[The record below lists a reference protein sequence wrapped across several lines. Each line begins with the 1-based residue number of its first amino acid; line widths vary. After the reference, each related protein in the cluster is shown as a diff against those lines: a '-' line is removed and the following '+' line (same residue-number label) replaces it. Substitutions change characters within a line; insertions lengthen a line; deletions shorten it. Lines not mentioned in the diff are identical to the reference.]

1 MKTGFI
7 DWQENSL
14 TLYFFDKRGS
24 RYELSDTSTIP
35 LENGLTAEALSSL
48 VTTEVNTVYL
58 SIPANELTLREQDFP
73 FADNDKISA
82 TINYELEG
90 ILLGNVHD
98 YTIDHIV
105 IESSDLTSKV
115 LAVCLENSKLNAIL
129 ETFSTAGLEPKVI
142 TSIDLAVSK
151 GNVEGLQI
159 TDSIVRAEAAAGEIT
174 APSIN
179 LRQGEHEYTGDI
191 ERLKKKS
198 RSTAVLILILLIIF
212 ASVAVLKFLNVKKE
226 NKSLSNQMQTIYQ
239 QVFPEDR
246 KIVDLERQFQ
256 GNLNSLK
263 KRKAV
268 LVGIPTLD
276 ILKDITLR
284 SNRKVTLSEF
294 NADGNTILLRG
305 TAKSFEDVEAVKNN
319 MSSSYSNVK
328 VTNSKSTADKK
339 IDFTIIMKDR
349 SL

>member
-1 MKTGFI
+1 
-7 DWQENSL
+7 
-14 TLYFFDKRGS
+14 
-24 RYELSDTSTIP
+24 
-35 LENGLTAEALSSL
+35 
-48 VTTEVNTVYL
+48 
-58 SIPANELTLREQDFP
+58 
-73 FADNDKISA
+73 
-82 TINYELEG
+82 
-90 ILLGNVHD
+90 
-98 YTIDHIV
+98 
-105 IESSDLTSKV
+105 
-115 LAVCLENSKLNAIL
+115 
-129 ETFSTAGLEPKVI
+129 
-142 TSIDLAVSK
+142 
-151 GNVEGLQI
+151 
-159 TDSIVRAEAAAGEIT
+159 
-174 APSIN
+174 
-179 LRQGEHEYTGDI
+179 
-191 ERLKKKS
+191 
-198 RSTAVLILILLIIF
+198 
-212 ASVAVLKFLNVKKE
+212 VLKFLNVKKE
-226 NKSLSNQMQTIYQ
+226 DKSLSSQRQTIYQ